1 MKEEC
6 QSLIKTNHALK
17 KVLKKLGQ
25 NSQAKKISMNVA
37 IKGRDNK
44 QSVKTGITL
53 GVASEDQVS
62 FSQHF
67 IFFVTCEWLDKLEY
81 YITPDIKAC
90 QGKTH

>member
-62 FSQHF
+62 YSQHF
-67 IFFVTCEWLDKLEY
+67 IFFVTYEL
-81 YITPDIKAC
+81 A
-90 QGKTH
+90 Q